1 MPLWSF
7 VVDLVRESLFVLSHL
22 LGGSTGA
29 AIVALSVGVRVALLP
44 LGVRLALRMLEQQRR
59 LRAIQPRLNKLRDR
73 YGADRR
79 ELARRVQALLDRE
92 RITMIPKGMAL
103 TIGIQLPIGAALY
116 QAIATGLVPGSS
128 FLWIADLAQPDA
140 LLATITAGLAAVPAM
155 IAPTA
160 GQPATNHFMA
170 AAMAALVTLVFV
182 WRVAA
187 GVGIYW
193 AASNVVGIVQ
203 SLVVGMKLK
212 ANEGKA

>member
-1 MPLWSF
+1 MPWSL

-29 AIVALSVGVRVALLP
+29 AVIALSVGVRLALLP
-44 LGVRLALRMLEQQRR
+44 LGLRLARRVREQQRR
-59 LRAIQPRLNKLRDR
+59 LQAIQPQLNRLRER

-79 ELARRVQALLDRE
+79 ELARRVQSLLERE

-116 QAIATGLVPGSS
+116 QAITTGLVPGSS
-128 FLWIADLAQPDA
+128 FLWIADLASPDA
-140 LLATITAGLAAVPAM
+140 ILAAITAALAAVPALL
-155 IAPTA
+155 APATPGA
-160 GQPATNHFMA
+160 QPATNQAMT
-170 AAMAALVTLVFV
+170 AAMAGLVTLFIV

-203 SLVVGMKLK
+203 SWMLRMDAK
-212 ANEGKA
+212 EGTA